1 MAKLNMAKLFT
12 VFLLMVI
19 GLALTPTVVEQVGY
33 VTGTGG
39 DNLTGASIGIF
50 SIALSVSVRIAYS
63 VILGYH
69 YPFYWCCKEIKNF
82 LFPNKPFIH
91 NFGKGNRDNPFNA
104 LRHFKRHFDKSIGRF
119 NLIFSPAFYGVSY
132 A

>member
-1 MAKLNMAKLFT
+1 MAKLNMAQLFT

-39 DNLTGASIGIF
+39 DNLTGASISIMIRTIIIM
-50 SIALSVSVRIAYS
+50 IALSVSVGTTNS

-69 YPFYWCCKEIKNF
+69 NLVNRRCIYLYSIPRYKLNQESNESVGSSCL
-82 LFPNKPFIH
+82 LFP
-91 NFGKGNRDNPFNA
+91 
-104 LRHFKRHFDKSIGRF
+104 RF
-119 NLIFSPAFYGVSY
+119 LGVRTII
-132 A
+132 

>member
-39 DNLTGASIGIF
+39 DNLTGASIFIMLEYTIIM
-50 SIALSVSVRIAYS
+50 IALSVSVGTINP
-63 VILGYH
+63 VILG
-69 YPFYWCCKEIKNF
+69 N
-82 LFPNKPFIH
+82 H
-91 NFGKGNRDNPFNA
+91 NLINRRCINLYTIQRYRLNQA
-104 LRHFKRHFDKSIGRF
+104 LTESIGRTRH
-119 NLIFSPAFYGVSY
+119 IFPPLFRGYL
-132 A
+132 